1 MASSTITTCHSVKLT
16 VVVYQHQCQVQP
28 RTFSPSNAIIFTA
41 QWFTLVNCSL
51 FFHTLLNLGN
61 NLLVIHHVKDSF
73 CYIGQWGWNLKF
85 ISCSKD
91 GEIFSGRWS
100 WSWSCTPNK
109 KKTRFDKR
117 LYWFYYI
124 DNSEFRKEK
133 QRVVSRQMEPSL
145 LHSFW

>member
-28 RTFSPSNAIIFTA
+28 RTFSPSNAIIFTT
-41 QWFTLVNCSL
+41 QWFTLVNCSF

-73 CYIGQWGWNLKF
+73 CYIGRWGWNLKF

-91 GEIFSGRWS
+91 GEIFSGL
-100 WSWSCTPNK
+100 WSWSCTSNK
-109 KKTRFDKR
+109 KKLDLINVYTGSV
-117 LYWFYYI
+117 FYYK

-133 QRVVSRQMEPSL
+133 QRVVSRQMETSL